1 MPAAMADAAIV
12 AESPRPNAV
21 PLTEASA
28 ESMTRAVSCVELPS
42 PASFPLAW
50 SIALSRSK
58 PLVKAVDTACI
69 PTPIAF
75 DAPMPSAVPSAV
87 DIVDP
92 MRCPAWR
99 ACPSAWPSAERTCRG
114 IPEVSA
120 VIVMYA
126 VASSTKMAPPWD
138 YAGRMGKKIT
148 DEMVDAELARQDY
161 NRQAGV
167 VEIEGRVDANLS
179 FWQLVSAMVVAN
191 LITAVVVGIVVA
203 VAMLA

>member
-1 MPAAMADAAIV
+1 
-12 AESPRPNAV
+12 
-21 PLTEASA
+21 
-28 ESMTRAVSCVELPS
+28 
-42 PASFPLAW
+42 
-50 SIALSRSK
+50 
-58 PLVKAVDTACI
+58 
-69 PTPIAF
+69 
-75 DAPMPSAVPSAV
+75 
-87 DIVDP
+87 
-92 MRCPAWR
+92 
-99 ACPSAWPSAERTCRG
+99 
-114 IPEVSA
+114 
-120 VIVMYA
+120 MYA

-161 NRQAGV
+161 NRRAGV